1 MIEQWILPHLV
12 LGKRGF
18 SSKVAHYQIVLL
30 ILYKLKTGCQWRW
43 LPVKQFFEQ
52 ELLSWQGVYYH
63 FNRWCKLDCWKQ
75 AWIHLLT
82 QHHAYLDLSS
92 AQLDGSHTLVKNG
105 GQAGKT
111 TNGLFL
117 ADNQGLMLA
126 LATPQQGNPHDLY
139 AIQTLFEELTSLL
152 QQAGMDLKGVFMNAD
167 PGFDSQLL
175 RDICAKKD
183 IQVNIKPNPR
193 NSKTIQAKNRH

>member
-183 IQVNIKPNPR
+183 IQANIKPNPR